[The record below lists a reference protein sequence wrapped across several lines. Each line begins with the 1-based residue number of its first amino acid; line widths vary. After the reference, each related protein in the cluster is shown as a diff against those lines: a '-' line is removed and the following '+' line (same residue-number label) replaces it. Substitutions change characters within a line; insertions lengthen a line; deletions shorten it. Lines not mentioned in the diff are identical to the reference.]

1 MGRRVAVV
9 VSLLARENI
18 ETLAIKRSFIVVRF
32 CVPDFLT
39 FWLFLTVPW
48 LDGKVAKKTTISM
61 GPPWAN
67 LRLRLWPLKLE
78 LKAHGFGAQKPMQY
92 TRDSDIVTL

>member
-1 MGRRVAVV
+1 MVVA
-9 VSLLARENI
+9 SLLARENI

-48 LDGKVAKKTTISM
+48 LDGKVAKKPQYPW
-61 GPPWAN
+61 GP
-67 LRLRLWPLKLE
+67 
-78 LKAHGFGAQKPMQY
+78 HGP
-92 TRDSDIVTL
+92 I

>member
-9 VSLLARENI
+9 ASLLARENI

-48 LDGKVAKKTTISM
+48 LDGKVAKKKHNIHGAPM
-61 GPPWAN
+61 GQFEVT
-67 LRLRLWPLKLE
+67 PLATEARAESAWVWRAKTN
-78 LKAHGFGAQKPMQY
+78 AIH
-92 TRDSDIVTL
+92 TR